1 MPMDVSYCDWQLPA
15 IANEWFFVCWMI
27 IRRINLR
34 TFLLSMTLDHSCR
47 MLVCK
52 LTNCMMPFHLLW
64 GFVFY
69 SSCVAATWSIS
80 QRLLQSFDWM
90 LFTCWFG
97 ANLRNK
103 KNGRVLLLKM
113 AKKFKIIVIEIV
125 NDYLRNNLQAYKQMD
140 WYTMT
145 PCQSICGTYNP
156 SINRSSSNNLFFLF
170 LNKQTYL
177 TCVPAMEAKNYW
189 VSWWHHM
196 MEYREKAIIR
206 GQRYSTGPV
215 VAIVMGHEVNSVVEM
230 YFSF

>member
-1 MPMDVSYCDWQLPA
+1 MDVCYCDWQLPA

-113 AKKFKIIVIEIV
+113 AKKFKIIIIEIV
-125 NDYLRNNLQAYKQMD
+125 NDYLRNNYNHKSN
-140 WYTMT
+140 W
-145 PCQSICGTYNP
+145 IGT
-156 SINRSSSNNLFFLF
+156 R
-170 LNKQTYL
+170 
-177 TCVPAMEAKNYW
+177 
-189 VSWWHHM
+189 WHH
-196 MEYREKAIIR
+196 ANLSAALIILLLIDLLR
-206 GQRYSTGPV
+206 
-215 VAIVMGHEVNSVVEM
+215 IIC
-230 YFSF
+230 FFIFK